1 MIDPKLGYLLLSVAL
16 SSGIFM
22 IFKAVGRLKIEL
34 FPVVVINYLT
44 CFLLGNL
51 LLGSEHVLNMKIMQL
66 PGFFPTASMGL
77 IFVGTFVLMGHSTH
91 KAGASM
97 SAMASK
103 MSVVIPVL
111 VAVVFLGESIGIK
124 GIAGVIL
131 ALVSVYLVSSGS
143 SSASSSSAASTSA
156 SVSRVR
162 FDPILLLVFMGSGMV
177 DTGLNLIKYADFKGF
192 NNLQFATITFGG
204 AAVVALMISVF
215 QFDRWKLFLL
225 QGSSKGLILGVLL
238 GAINYF
244 SIVAM
249 YAAIDAYEGKT
260 GVFFTLNNIGVL
272 LLTIILGYFLG
283 EKYKSKTLFGVV
295 FAIIAI
301 LLLGF

>member
-1 MIDPKLGYLLLSVAL
+1 MIDPKLVYLLLSVAL

-22 IFKAVGRLKIEL
+22 VFKAVGRLKLEL

-51 LLGSEHVLNMKIMQL
+51 LLGSEHVLNSEIIQL

-77 IFVGTFVLMGHSTH
+77 IFVGTFVLMGYSTQ

-111 VAVVFLGESIGIK
+111 VAVIFLGESIGIK

-131 ALVSVYLVSSGS
+131 ALVSVYLVSTGSESGS
-143 SSASSSSAASTSA
+143 
-156 SVSRVR
+156 VSMGR
-162 FDPILLLVFMGSGMV
+162 FDPVLLLVFLGSGMV

-192 NNLQFATITFGG
+192 NNLQFASITFGG
-204 AAVVALMISVF
+204 AAVVALMVSVF
-215 QFDRWKLFLL
+215 QLNRWKLFFR
-225 QGSSKGLILGVLL
+225 QGSFKGIVLGVLL
-238 GAINYF
+238 GTINYF

-249 YAAIDAYEGKT
+249 YAAIDAYQGKT

-272 LLTIILGYFLG
+272 LLTIFLGYFLG
-283 EKYKSKTLFGVV
+283 EKYNSKTLVGVF

>member
-1 MIDPKLGYLLLSVAL
+1 MIDPKLVYLLLSVAL

-22 IFKAVGRLKIEL
+22 VFKAVGRLKLEL

-44 CFLLGNL
+44 CFLVGNL
-51 LLGSEHVLNMKIMQL
+51 LLGSEHVLNSEIIQL

-77 IFVGTFVLMGHSTH
+77 IFVGTFVLMGYSTQ

-111 VAVVFLGESIGIK
+111 VAVIFLGESIGIK

-131 ALVSVYLVSSGS
+131 ALVSVYLVSTGSESGS
-143 SSASSSSAASTSA
+143 GSMG
-156 SVSRVR
+156 R
-162 FDPILLLVFMGSGMV
+162 FDPVLLLVFLGSGMV

-192 NNLQFATITFGG
+192 NNLQFASITFGG
-204 AAVVALMISVF
+204 AAVVALMVSVF
-215 QFDRWKLFLL
+215 QLNRWKLFFR
-225 QGSSKGLILGVLL
+225 QGSFKGIVLGVLL
-238 GAINYF
+238 GTINYF

-249 YAAIDAYEGKT
+249 YAAIDAYQGKT

-272 LLTIILGYFLG
+272 LLTIFLGYFLG
-283 EKYKSKTLFGVV
+283 EKYNSKTLVGVF

>member
-1 MIDPKLGYLLLSVAL
+1 MIDPKLVYLLLSVAL

-22 IFKAVGRLKIEL
+22 VFKAVGRLKLEL

-51 LLGSEHVLNMKIMQL
+51 VLGSEHVLNSEIIQL

-77 IFVGTFVLMGHSTH
+77 IFVGTFVLMGYSTQ

-111 VAVVFLGESIGIK
+111 VAVIFLGESIGIK

-131 ALVSVYLVSSGS
+131 ALVSVYLVSTGSESGS
-143 SSASSSSAASTSA
+143 GSMG
-156 SVSRVR
+156 R
-162 FDPILLLVFMGSGMV
+162 FDPVLLLVFLGSGMV

-192 NNLQFATITFGG
+192 NNLQFASITFGG
-204 AAVVALMISVF
+204 AAVVALMVSVF
-215 QFDRWKLFLL
+215 QLNRWKLFFR
-225 QGSSKGLILGVLL
+225 QGSFKGIVLGVLL
-238 GAINYF
+238 GTINYF

-249 YAAIDAYEGKT
+249 YAAIDAYQGKT

-272 LLTIILGYFLG
+272 LLTIFLGYFLG
-283 EKYKSKTLFGVV
+283 EKYNSKTLVGVF

>member
-1 MIDPKLGYLLLSVAL
+1 MIDPKLVYLLLSVAL

-22 IFKAVGRLKIEL
+22 VFKAVGRLKLEL

-44 CFLLGNL
+44 CFLVGNL
-51 LLGSEHVLNMKIMQL
+51 LLGSEHVLNSEIIQL

-77 IFVGTFVLMGHSTH
+77 IFVGTFVLMGYSTQ

-111 VAVVFLGESIGIK
+111 VAVIFLGESIGIK

-131 ALVSVYLVSSGS
+131 ALVSVYLVSTGSESGLGS
-143 SSASSSSAASTSA
+143 MG
-156 SVSRVR
+156 R
-162 FDPILLLVFMGSGMV
+162 FDPVLLLVFLGSGMV

-192 NNLQFATITFGG
+192 NNLQFASITFGG
-204 AAVVALMISVF
+204 AAVVALMVSVF
-215 QFDRWKLFLL
+215 QLNRWKLFFR
-225 QGSSKGLILGVLL
+225 QGSFKGIVLGVLL
-238 GAINYF
+238 GTINYF

-249 YAAIDAYEGKT
+249 YAAIDAYQGKT

-272 LLTIILGYFLG
+272 LLTIFLGYFLG
-283 EKYKSKTLFGVV
+283 EKYNSKTLVGVF

>member
-1 MIDPKLGYLLLSVAL
+1 MIDPKLVYLLLSVAL

-22 IFKAVGRLKIEL
+22 VFKAVGRLKLEL

-51 LLGSEHVLNMKIMQL
+51 LLGSEHVLNSEIIQL

-77 IFVGTFVLMGHSTH
+77 IFVGTFVLMGYSTQ

-111 VAVVFLGESIGIK
+111 VAVIFLGESIGIK

-131 ALVSVYLVSSGS
+131 ALVSVYLVSTGSESGS
-143 SSASSSSAASTSA
+143 GSMG
-156 SVSRVR
+156 R
-162 FDPILLLVFMGSGMV
+162 FDPVLLLVFLGSGMV

-192 NNLQFATITFGG
+192 NNLQFASITFGG
-204 AAVVALMISVF
+204 AAVVALMVSVF
-215 QFDRWKLFLL
+215 QLNRWKLFFR
-225 QGSSKGLILGVLL
+225 QGSFKGIVLGVLL
-238 GAINYF
+238 GTINYF

-249 YAAIDAYEGKT
+249 YAAIDAYQGKT

-272 LLTIILGYFLG
+272 LLTIFLGYFLIFLIKLI
-283 EKYKSKTLFGVV
+283 EISQN
-295 FAIIAI
+295 IIKLI
-301 LLLGF
+301 MMI

>member
-143 SSASSSSAASTSA
+143 SSAS
-156 SVSRVR
+156 VSRVR

-204 AAVVALMISVF
+204 AAVVALMVSVF
-215 QFDRWKLFLL
+215 QLDRWKLFLL

-244 SIVAM
+244 SIVVM

-272 LLTIILGYFLG
+272 LLTIILGYFVG

-301 LLLGF
+301 LLLGY

>member
-1 MIDPKLGYLLLSVAL
+1 MIDPKLVYLLLSVAL

-22 IFKAVGRLKIEL
+22 VFKAGGRLKLEL

-51 LLGSEHVLNMKIMQL
+51 LLGSEHVLNSEIIQL

-77 IFVGTFVLMGHSTH
+77 IFVGTFVLMGYSTQ

-111 VAVVFLGESIGIK
+111 VAVIFLGESIGIK

-131 ALVSVYLVSSGS
+131 ALVSVYLVSTGSESGS
-143 SSASSSSAASTSA
+143 GSMG
-156 SVSRVR
+156 R
-162 FDPILLLVFMGSGMV
+162 FDPVLLLVFLGSGMV

-192 NNLQFATITFGG
+192 NNLQFASITFGG
-204 AAVVALMISVF
+204 AAVVALMVSVF
-215 QFDRWKLFLL
+215 QLNRWKLFFR
-225 QGSSKGLILGVLL
+225 QGSFKGIVLGVLL
-238 GAINYF
+238 GTINYF

-249 YAAIDAYEGKT
+249 YAAIDAYQGKT

-272 LLTIILGYFLG
+272 LLTIFLGYFLG
-283 EKYKSKTLFGVV
+283 EKYNSKTLVGVF

>member
-1 MIDPKLGYLLLSVAL
+1 MIDPKLVYLLLSVAL

-22 IFKAVGRLKIEL
+22 VFKAVGRLKLEL

-51 LLGSEHVLNMKIMQL
+51 LLGSEHVLNSEIIQL

-77 IFVGTFVLMGHSTH
+77 IFVGTFVLMGYSTQ

-111 VAVVFLGESIGIK
+111 VAVIFLGESIGIK

-131 ALVSVYLVSSGS
+131 ALVSVYLVSTGSESGS
-143 SSASSSSAASTSA
+143 GSMG
-156 SVSRVR
+156 R
-162 FDPILLLVFMGSGMV
+162 FDPVLLLVFLGSGMV

-204 AAVVALMISVF
+204 AAVVALMVSVF
-215 QFDRWKLFLL
+215 QLNRWKLFFR
-225 QGSSKGLILGVLL
+225 QGSFKGIVLGVLL
-238 GAINYF
+238 GTINYF

-249 YAAIDAYEGKT
+249 YAAIDAYQGKT

-272 LLTIILGYFLG
+272 LLTIFLGYFLG
-283 EKYKSKTLFGVV
+283 EKYNSKTLVGVF

>member
-1 MIDPKLGYLLLSVAL
+1 MIDPKLVYLLLSVAL

-22 IFKAVGRLKIEL
+22 VFKAVGRLKLEL

-51 LLGSEHVLNMKIMQL
+51 LLGSEHVLNSEIIQL

-77 IFVGTFVLMGHSTH
+77 IFVGTFVLMGYSTQ

-111 VAVVFLGESIGIK
+111 VAVIFLGESIGIK

-131 ALVSVYLVSSGS
+131 ALVSVYLVSTGSESGS
-143 SSASSSSAASTSA
+143 GSMG
-156 SVSRVR
+156 R
-162 FDPILLLVFMGSGMV
+162 FDPVLLLVFLGSGMV

-192 NNLQFATITFGG
+192 NNLQFASITFGG
-204 AAVVALMISVF
+204 AAVVALMVSVF
-215 QFDRWKLFLL
+215 QLNRWKLFFR
-225 QGSSKGLILGVLL
+225 QGSFKGIVLGVLL
-238 GAINYF
+238 GTINYF

-249 YAAIDAYEGKT
+249 YAAIDAYQGKT

-272 LLTIILGYFLG
+272 LLTIFLGYFLG
-283 EKYKSKTLFGVV
+283 EKYNSKTLVGVF

>member
-1 MIDPKLGYLLLSVAL
+1 MIDPKLVYLLLSVAL

-22 IFKAVGRLKIEL
+22 VFKAVGRLKLEL

-51 LLGSEHVLNMKIMQL
+51 LLGSDHVLNSETIQL

-91 KAGASM
+91 RAGASM

-111 VAVVFLGESIGIK
+111 VAVIFLGENIGFK
-124 GIAGVIL
+124 GIAGILL
-131 ALVSVYLVSSGS
+131 ALISVYLVSTGSESSTGSGLG
-143 SSASSSSAASTSA
+143 
-156 SVSRVR
+156 SVSLGR
-162 FDPILLLVFMGSGMV
+162 FDPVLLLVFIGSGMV

-204 AAVVALMISVF
+204 AAVVALMVSVF
-215 QFDRWKLFLL
+215 QLKSWKLFFL
-225 QGSSKGLILGVLL
+225 QGSSKGILL
-238 GAINYF
+238 GILLGTINYF

-249 YAAIDAYEGKT
+249 YAAIDAYQGKT
-260 GVFFTLNNIGVL
+260 GIFFTLNNIGVL
-272 LLTIILGYFLG
+272 LLTVFLGYFLG
-283 EKYKSKTLFGVV
+283 EKYNSKTLFGVF

>member
-1 MIDPKLGYLLLSVAL
+1 MIDPKLVYLLLSVAL

-22 IFKAVGRLKIEL
+22 VFKAVGRLKLEL

-51 LLGSEHVLNMKIMQL
+51 LLGSDHVLNSETIQL

-91 KAGASM
+91 RAGASM

-111 VAVVFLGESIGIK
+111 VAVIFLGENIGFK
-124 GIAGVIL
+124 GIAGILL
-131 ALVSVYLVSSGS
+131 ALISVYLVSTGSESSTGSGLG
-143 SSASSSSAASTSA
+143 
-156 SVSRVR
+156 SVSLGR
-162 FDPILLLVFMGSGMV
+162 FDPVLLLVFIGSGMV
-177 DTGLNLIKYADFKGF
+177 DAGLNLIKYADFKGF

-204 AAVVALMISVF
+204 AAVVALMVSVF
-215 QFDRWKLFLL
+215 QLKSWKLFFL
-225 QGSSKGLILGVLL
+225 QGSSKGILL
-238 GAINYF
+238 GILLGTINYF

-249 YAAIDAYEGKT
+249 YAAIDAYQGKT
-260 GVFFTLNNIGVL
+260 GIFFTLNNIGVL
-272 LLTIILGYFLG
+272 LLTVFLGYFLG
-283 EKYKSKTLFGVV
+283 EKYNSKTLFGVF

>member
-1 MIDPKLGYLLLSVAL
+1 MIDPKLVYLLLSVAL

-22 IFKAVGRLKIEL
+22 VFKAVGRLKLEL

-51 LLGSEHVLNMKIMQL
+51 LLGSEHVLNSEIIQL

-77 IFVGTFVLMGHSTH
+77 IFVGTFVLMGYSTQ

-111 VAVVFLGESIGIK
+111 VAVIFLGESIGIK

-131 ALVSVYLVSSGS
+131 ALVSVYLVSTGSESGLGS
-143 SSASSSSAASTSA
+143 MG
-156 SVSRVR
+156 R
-162 FDPILLLVFMGSGMV
+162 FDPVLLLVFLGSGMV

-192 NNLQFATITFGG
+192 NNLQFASITFGG
-204 AAVVALMISVF
+204 AAVVALGVSVF
-215 QFDRWKLFLL
+215 QLNRWKLFFR
-225 QGSSKGLILGVLL
+225 QGSFKGIVLGVLL
-238 GAINYF
+238 GTINYF

-249 YAAIDAYEGKT
+249 YAAIDAYQGKT

-272 LLTIILGYFLG
+272 LLTIFLGYFLG
-283 EKYKSKTLFGVV
+283 EKYNSKTLVGVF

>member
-1 MIDPKLGYLLLSVAL
+1 MIDPKLVYLLLSVAL

-22 IFKAVGRLKIEL
+22 VFKAVGRLKLEL

-51 LLGSEHVLNMKIMQL
+51 LLGSEHVLNSEIIQL

-77 IFVGTFVLMGHSTH
+77 IFVGTFVLMGYSTQ

-111 VAVVFLGESIGIK
+111 VAVIFLGESIGIK

-131 ALVSVYLVSSGS
+131 ALVSVYLVSTGSETRAGSGLG
-143 SSASSSSAASTSA
+143 
-156 SVSRVR
+156 SVSVGR
-162 FDPILLLVFMGSGMV
+162 FDPVLLLVFIGSGMV

-204 AAVVALMISVF
+204 AAVVALMVSVF
-215 QFDRWKLFLL
+215 QLNRWKLFFR
-225 QGSSKGLILGVLL
+225 QGSFKGIVLGVLL
-238 GAINYF
+238 GTINYF

-249 YAAIDAYEGKT
+249 YAAIDAYQGKT

-272 LLTIILGYFLG
+272 LLTIFLGYFLG
-283 EKYKSKTLFGVV
+283 EKYNSKTLVGVF

>member
-1 MIDPKLGYLLLSVAL
+1 MIDPKLVYLLLSVAL

-22 IFKAVGRLKIEL
+22 VFKAVGRLKLEL

-51 LLGSEHVLNMKIMQL
+51 LLGSEHVLNSEIIQL

-77 IFVGTFVLMGHSTH
+77 IFVGTFVLMGYSTQ

-111 VAVVFLGESIGIK
+111 VAVIFLGESIGIK

-131 ALVSVYLVSSGS
+131 ALVSVYLVSTGSESGLGS
-143 SSASSSSAASTSA
+143 MG
-156 SVSRVR
+156 R
-162 FDPILLLVFMGSGMV
+162 FDPVLLLVFLGSGMV

-204 AAVVALMISVF
+204 AAVVALMVSVF
-215 QFDRWKLFLL
+215 QLNRWKLFFR
-225 QGSSKGLILGVLL
+225 QGSFKGIVLGVLL
-238 GAINYF
+238 GTINYF

-249 YAAIDAYEGKT
+249 YAAIDAYQGKT

-272 LLTIILGYFLG
+272 LLTIFLGYFLG
-283 EKYKSKTLFGVV
+283 EKYNSKTLVGVF

>member
-51 LLGSEHVLNMKIMQL
+51 LLGSEHVLNLKIIQL

-143 SSASSSSAASTSA
+143 SSASASASA

-162 FDPILLLVFMGSGMV
+162 FDPILLLVFIGSGMV
-177 DTGLNLIKYADFKGF
+177 DTGLNLIKYSDFKGF

-204 AAVVALMISVF
+204 AAVVALMVSVF
-215 QFDRWKLFLL
+215 QLDRWKLFLL
-225 QGSSKGLILGVLL
+225 HGSSKGLILGVLL

>member
-1 MIDPKLGYLLLSVAL
+1 
-16 SSGIFM
+16 
-22 IFKAVGRLKIEL
+22 
-34 FPVVVINYLT
+34 
-44 CFLLGNL
+44 
-51 LLGSEHVLNMKIMQL
+51 
-66 PGFFPTASMGL
+66 
-77 IFVGTFVLMGHSTH
+77 
-91 KAGASM
+91 
-97 SAMASK
+97 
-103 MSVVIPVL
+103 
-111 VAVVFLGESIGIK
+111 VFI
-124 GIAGVIL
+124 
-131 ALVSVYLVSSGS
+131 
-143 SSASSSSAASTSA
+143 
-156 SVSRVR
+156 
-162 FDPILLLVFMGSGMV
+162 GSGMV

-204 AAVVALMISVF
+204 AAVVALLVSVF
-215 QFDRWKLFLL
+215 QLDKWKLFLL

>member
-1 MIDPKLGYLLLSVAL
+1 VAL

-22 IFKAVGRLKIEL
+22 VFKAVGRLKLEL

-51 LLGSEHVLNMKIMQL
+51 LLGSEHVLNSEIIQL

-77 IFVGTFVLMGHSTH
+77 IFVGTFVLMGYSTQ

-111 VAVVFLGESIGIK
+111 VAVIFLGESIGIK

-131 ALVSVYLVSSGS
+131 ALVSVYLVSTGSESGLGS
-143 SSASSSSAASTSA
+143 MG
-156 SVSRVR
+156 R
-162 FDPILLLVFMGSGMV
+162 FDPVLLLVFLGSGMV

-192 NNLQFATITFGG
+192 NNLQFASITFGG
-204 AAVVALMISVF
+204 AAVVALMVSVF
-215 QFDRWKLFLL
+215 QLNRWKLFFR
-225 QGSSKGLILGVLL
+225 QGSFKGIVLGVLL
-238 GAINYF
+238 GTINYF

-249 YAAIDAYEGKT
+249 YAAIDAYQGKT

-272 LLTIILGYFLG
+272 LLTIFLGYFLG
-283 EKYKSKTLFGVV
+283 EKYNSKTLVGVF

>member
-143 SSASSSSAASTSA
+143 SSASSSAASTSA

-238 GAINYF
+238 GTINYF

>member
-51 LLGSEHVLNMKIMQL
+51 LLGSEHVLNVKIIQL

-143 SSASSSSAASTSA
+143 GSSSASAAASTSS

-162 FDPILLLVFMGSGMV
+162 FDSILLLVFMGSGMV

-204 AAVVALMISVF
+204 AAVVALLVSVF
-215 QFDRWKLFLL
+215 QLDKWKLFLL

-283 EKYKSKTLFGVV
+283 EKYKSKTLFGVF

>member
-51 LLGSEHVLNMKIMQL
+51 LLGSEHVLNMKIIQL

-143 SSASSSSAASTSA
+143 SSASSSASS

-204 AAVVALMISVF
+204 AAVVALMVSVF
-215 QFDRWKLFLL
+215 QLDRWKLFLL

-238 GAINYF
+238 GTINYF

-272 LLTIILGYFLG
+272 LFTIILGYFLG

>member
-1 MIDPKLGYLLLSVAL
+1 MIDPKLVYLLLSVAL

-22 IFKAVGRLKIEL
+22 VFKAVGRLKLEL

-51 LLGSEHVLNMKIMQL
+51 LLGSEHVLNSEIIQL

-77 IFVGTFVLMGHSTH
+77 IFVGTFVLMGYSTQ

-103 MSVVIPVL
+103 MSVVIPVI
-111 VAVVFLGESIGIK
+111 VAVIFLGESIGIK

-131 ALVSVYLVSSGS
+131 ALVSVYLVSTGSESGS
-143 SSASSSSAASTSA
+143 SSMG
-156 SVSRVR
+156 R
-162 FDPILLLVFMGSGMV
+162 FDPVLLLVFLGSGMV

-192 NNLQFATITFGG
+192 NNLQFASITFGG
-204 AAVVALMISVF
+204 AAVVALMVSVF
-215 QFDRWKLFLL
+215 QLNRWKLFFR
-225 QGSSKGLILGVLL
+225 QGSFKGIVLGVLL
-238 GAINYF
+238 GTINYF

-249 YAAIDAYEGKT
+249 YAAIDAYQGKT

-272 LLTIILGYFLG
+272 LLTIFLGYFLG
-283 EKYKSKTLFGVV
+283 EKYNSKTLVGVF

>member
-1 MIDPKLGYLLLSVAL
+1 MIDPKLVYLLLSVAL

-22 IFKAVGRLKIEL
+22 VFKAVGRLKLEL

-51 LLGSEHVLNMKIMQL
+51 LLGSDHVLNSEIIQL

-91 KAGASM
+91 RAGASM

-111 VAVVFLGESIGIK
+111 VAVIFLGENIGFK
-124 GIAGVIL
+124 GIAGILL
-131 ALVSVYLVSSGS
+131 ALISVYLVSTGSESSTGSGLG
-143 SSASSSSAASTSA
+143 
-156 SVSRVR
+156 SVSLGR
-162 FDPILLLVFMGSGMV
+162 FDPVLLLVFIGSGMV

-204 AAVVALMISVF
+204 AAVVALMVSVF
-215 QFDRWKLFLL
+215 QLKSWKLFFL
-225 QGSSKGLILGVLL
+225 QGSSKGILL
-238 GAINYF
+238 GILLGTINYF

-249 YAAIDAYEGKT
+249 YAAIDAYQGKT
-260 GVFFTLNNIGVL
+260 GIFFTLNNIGVL
-272 LLTIILGYFLG
+272 LLTVFLGYFLG
-283 EKYKSKTLFGVV
+283 EKYNSKTLFGVF

>member
-1 MIDPKLGYLLLSVAL
+1 MIDLKLVYLLLSVAL

-22 IFKAVGRLKIEL
+22 VFKAVGRLKLEL

-51 LLGSEHVLNMKIMQL
+51 LLGSEHVLNSEIIQL

-77 IFVGTFVLMGHSTH
+77 IFVGTFVLMGYSTQ

-111 VAVVFLGESIGIK
+111 VAVIFLGESIGIK

-131 ALVSVYLVSSGS
+131 ALVSVYLVSTGSESGLGS
-143 SSASSSSAASTSA
+143 MG
-156 SVSRVR
+156 R
-162 FDPILLLVFMGSGMV
+162 FDPVLLLVFLGSGMV

-192 NNLQFATITFGG
+192 NNLQFASITFGG
-204 AAVVALMISVF
+204 AAVVALMVSVF
-215 QFDRWKLFLL
+215 QLNRWKLFFR
-225 QGSSKGLILGVLL
+225 QGSFKGIVLGVLL
-238 GAINYF
+238 GTINYF

-249 YAAIDAYEGKT
+249 YAAIDAYQGKT

-272 LLTIILGYFLG
+272 LLTIFLGYFLG
-283 EKYKSKTLFGVV
+283 EKYNSKTLVGVF

>member
-1 MIDPKLGYLLLSVAL
+1 MIDPKLVYLLLSVAL

-22 IFKAVGRLKIEL
+22 VFKAVGRLKLEL

-51 LLGSEHVLNMKIMQL
+51 LLGSDHVLNSEIIQL

-91 KAGASM
+91 RAGASM

-111 VAVVFLGESIGIK
+111 VAVIFLGENIGFK
-124 GIAGVIL
+124 GIAGILL
-131 ALVSVYLVSSGS
+131 ALISVYLVSTGSESSTGSGLG
-143 SSASSSSAASTSA
+143 
-156 SVSRVR
+156 SVSLGR
-162 FDPILLLVFMGSGMV
+162 FDPVLLLVFIGSGMV
-177 DTGLNLIKYADFKGF
+177 DTGLNLIKYVDFKGF

-204 AAVVALMISVF
+204 AAVVALMVSVF
-215 QFDRWKLFLL
+215 QLKSWKLFFL
-225 QGSSKGLILGVLL
+225 QGSSKGILL
-238 GAINYF
+238 GILLGTINYF

-249 YAAIDAYEGKT
+249 YAAIDAYQGKT
-260 GVFFTLNNIGVL
+260 GIFFTLNNIGVL
-272 LLTIILGYFLG
+272 LLTVFLGYFLG
-283 EKYKSKTLFGVV
+283 EKYNSKTLFGVF

>member
-1 MIDPKLGYLLLSVAL
+1 
-16 SSGIFM
+16 
-22 IFKAVGRLKIEL
+22 
-34 FPVVVINYLT
+34 
-44 CFLLGNL
+44 
-51 LLGSEHVLNMKIMQL
+51 
-66 PGFFPTASMGL
+66 MGL
-77 IFVGTFVLMGHSTH
+77 IFVGTFVLMGYSTQ

-111 VAVVFLGESIGIK
+111 VAVIFLGESIGIK

-131 ALVSVYLVSSGS
+131 AIVSVYLVSTGSESGLGS
-143 SSASSSSAASTSA
+143 MG
-156 SVSRVR
+156 R
-162 FDPILLLVFMGSGMV
+162 FDPVLLLVFLGSGMV

-192 NNLQFATITFGG
+192 NNLQFASITFGG
-204 AAVVALMISVF
+204 AAVVALMVSVF
-215 QFDRWKLFLL
+215 QLNRWKLFFR
-225 QGSSKGLILGVLL
+225 QGSFKGIVLGVLL
-238 GAINYF
+238 GTINYF

-249 YAAIDAYEGKT
+249 YAAIDAYQGKT

-272 LLTIILGYFLG
+272 LLTIFLGYFLG
-283 EKYKSKTLFGVV
+283 EKYNSKTLVGVF

>member
-1 MIDPKLGYLLLSVAL
+1 MIDPKLVYLLLSVAL

-22 IFKAVGRLKIEL
+22 VFKAVGRLKLEL

-51 LLGSEHVLNMKIMQL
+51 LLGSEHVLNSEIIQL

-77 IFVGTFVLMGHSTH
+77 IFVGTFVLMGYSTQ

-111 VAVVFLGESIGIK
+111 VAVIFLGESIGIK
-124 GIAGVIL
+124 GVAGVIL
-131 ALVSVYLVSSGS
+131 ALVSVYLVSTGSESGLGS
-143 SSASSSSAASTSA
+143 MG
-156 SVSRVR
+156 R
-162 FDPILLLVFMGSGMV
+162 FDPVLLLVFLGSGMV

-192 NNLQFATITFGG
+192 NNLQFASITFGG
-204 AAVVALMISVF
+204 AAVVALMVSVF
-215 QFDRWKLFLL
+215 QLNRWKLFFR
-225 QGSSKGLILGVLL
+225 QGSFKGIVLGVLL
-238 GAINYF
+238 GTINYF

-249 YAAIDAYEGKT
+249 YAAIDAYQGKT

-272 LLTIILGYFLG
+272 LLTIFLGYFLG
-283 EKYKSKTLFGVV
+283 EKYNSKTLVGVF

>member
-1 MIDPKLGYLLLSVAL
+1 MIDPKLVYLLLSVAL

-22 IFKAVGRLKIEL
+22 VFKAVGRLKLEL

-51 LLGSEHVLNMKIMQL
+51 LLGSEHVLNSEIIQL

-77 IFVGTFVLMGHSTH
+77 IFVGTFVLMGYSTQ

-111 VAVVFLGESIGIK
+111 VAVIFLGESIGIK

-131 ALVSVYLVSSGS
+131 ALVSVYLVSTGSESGLG
-143 SSASSSSAASTSA
+143 
-156 SVSRVR
+156 SVGR
-162 FDPILLLVFMGSGMV
+162 FDPVLLLVFIGSGMV

-192 NNLQFATITFGG
+192 NNLQFASITFGG
-204 AAVVALMISVF
+204 AAVVALMVSVF
-215 QFDRWKLFLL
+215 QLNRWKLFFR
-225 QGSSKGLILGVLL
+225 QGSFKGIVLGVLL
-238 GAINYF
+238 GTINYF

-249 YAAIDAYEGKT
+249 YAAIDAYQGKT

-272 LLTIILGYFLG
+272 LLTIFLGYFLG
-283 EKYKSKTLFGVV
+283 EKYNSKTLVGVF

>member
-51 LLGSEHVLNMKIMQL
+51 LLSSEHVLSLKIIQL

-111 VAVVFLGESIGIK
+111 IAVVFLGESIGIK

-143 SSASSSSAASTSA
+143 SSASASASASA

-204 AAVVALMISVF
+204 AAVVALMVSVF
-215 QFDRWKLFLL
+215 QLDRWKLFLL

-283 EKYKSKTLFGVV
+283 EKYKSKTLFGVF

>member
-1 MIDPKLGYLLLSVAL
+1 
-16 SSGIFM
+16 
-22 IFKAVGRLKIEL
+22 
-34 FPVVVINYLT
+34 
-44 CFLLGNL
+44 
-51 LLGSEHVLNMKIMQL
+51 
-66 PGFFPTASMGL
+66 MGL

-124 GIAGVIL
+124 GIAGVVL

-143 SSASSSSAASTSA
+143 SSASASASA

-162 FDPILLLVFMGSGMV
+162 FDPILLLVFIGSGMV

-204 AAVVALMISVF
+204 AAVVALMVSVF
-215 QFDRWKLFLL
+215 QLDRWKLFLL

-283 EKYKSKTLFGVV
+283 EKYKSMTLFGVV

>member
-1 MIDPKLGYLLLSVAL
+1 MIDPKLVYLLLSVAL

-22 IFKAVGRLKIEL
+22 VFKAVGRLKLEL

-51 LLGSEHVLNMKIMQL
+51 LLGSEHVLNSEIIQL

-77 IFVGTFVLMGHSTH
+77 IFVGTFVLMGYSTQ

-111 VAVVFLGESIGIK
+111 VAVIFLGESIGIK

-131 ALVSVYLVSSGS
+131 ALVSVYLVSTGSESGLGS
-143 SSASSSSAASTSA
+143 MG
-156 SVSRVR
+156 R
-162 FDPILLLVFMGSGMV
+162 FDPVLLLVFLGSGMV

-192 NNLQFATITFGG
+192 NNLQFASITFGG
-204 AAVVALMISVF
+204 AAVVALMVSVF
-215 QFDRWKLFLL
+215 QLNRWKLFFR
-225 QGSSKGLILGVLL
+225 QGSFKGIVLGVLL
-238 GAINYF
+238 GTINYF

-249 YAAIDAYEGKT
+249 YAAIDAYQGKT

-272 LLTIILGYFLG
+272 LLTIFLGYFLG
-283 EKYKSKTLFGVV
+283 EKYNSKTLVGVF

>member
-1 MIDPKLGYLLLSVAL
+1 MIDPKLGYLLFSVAL

-22 IFKAVGRLKIEL
+22 VFKAVGRLKLEL

-51 LLGSEHVLNMKIMQL
+51 LLGSDHVLNSEIIQL

-91 KAGASM
+91 RAGASM

-111 VAVVFLGESIGIK
+111 VAVIFLGESIGFK
-124 GIAGVIL
+124 GITGILL
-131 ALVSVYLVSSGS
+131 ALISVYLVSTGSESRAGSGLG
-143 SSASSSSAASTSA
+143 
-156 SVSRVR
+156 SVSLGR
-162 FDPILLLVFMGSGMV
+162 FDPVLLLVFIGSGMV

-204 AAVVALMISVF
+204 AAVVALMVSVF
-215 QFDRWKLFLL
+215 QLKSWKLFFL
-225 QGSSKGLILGVLL
+225 QGSSKGIHLGILL
-238 GAINYF
+238 GTINYF

-249 YAAIDAYEGKT
+249 YAAIDAYQGKT
-260 GVFFTLNNIGVL
+260 GIFFTLNNIGVL
-272 LLTIILGYFLG
+272 LLTVFLGYFLG
-283 EKYKSKTLFGVV
+283 EKYNSKTLFGVF

>member
-1 MIDPKLGYLLLSVAL
+1 
-16 SSGIFM
+16 
-22 IFKAVGRLKIEL
+22 
-34 FPVVVINYLT
+34 
-44 CFLLGNL
+44 
-51 LLGSEHVLNMKIMQL
+51 MKIMQL
-66 PGFFPTASMGL
+66 PGFFPIASMGL

>member
-143 SSASSSSAASTSA
+143 SSSSSAASTSA

>member
-1 MIDPKLGYLLLSVAL
+1 MIDPKLVYLLLSVAL

-22 IFKAVGRLKIEL
+22 VFKAVGRLKLEL
-34 FPVVVINYLT
+34 CPVVVINYLT

-51 LLGSEHVLNMKIMQL
+51 LLGSEHVLNSEIIQL

-77 IFVGTFVLMGHSTH
+77 IFVGTFVLMGYSTQ

-111 VAVVFLGESIGIK
+111 VAVIFLGESIGIK

-131 ALVSVYLVSSGS
+131 ALVSVYLVSTGSESGLG
-143 SSASSSSAASTSA
+143 
-156 SVSRVR
+156 SVGR
-162 FDPILLLVFMGSGMV
+162 FDPVLLLVFIGSGMV

-192 NNLQFATITFGG
+192 NNLQFASITFGG
-204 AAVVALMISVF
+204 AAVVALMVSVF
-215 QFDRWKLFLL
+215 QLNRWKLFFR
-225 QGSSKGLILGVLL
+225 QGSFKGIVLGVLL
-238 GAINYF
+238 GTINYF

-249 YAAIDAYEGKT
+249 YAAIDAYQGKT

-272 LLTIILGYFLG
+272 LLTIFLGYFLG
-283 EKYKSKTLFGVV
+283 EKYNSKTLVGVF